1 MVPPVSETVN
11 NVGEYSREEIQ
22 KSIANSTVESK
33 VSRDIKPVTI
43 GNRFSENSK
52 LSHERETI
60 TNTSP
65 TFYPEI
71 ERPEE
76 EDSSY
81 DKLSGPKEASS
92 TTNCQISSK
101 IATEFV
107 QGLRNTFQWRRPQKT
122 T

>member
-1 MVPPVSETVN
+1 MVAPQSVIE
-11 NVGEYSREEIQ
+11 GILEK
-22 KSIANSTVESK
+22 KSKRVLQI
-33 VSRDIKPVTI
+33 P
-43 GNRFSENSK
+43 RFSENSK